1 MNYFDNGIA
10 KNEISIDDE
19 NNHELIEKQMYQD
32 YLRKENLTSTK
43 DTIVN
48 KRIEMFLKD
57 KNFYLAIKKLPLLE
71 RRVFLLFVIKNQ
83 TLNDVCSLLKISKIQ
98 ALTLKRKS
106 IKLFIKNLKN
116 IQKNNLKAGGGNN
129 GN

>member
-1 MNYFDNGIA
+1 MNYFDEENTED
-10 KNEISIDDE
+10 EISIDDK

-32 YLRKENLTSTK
+32 YLRKENLTSKK
-43 DTIVN
+43 DTIAN

-71 RRVFLLFVIKNQ
+71 RRIFLLFVIKNQ
-83 TLNDVCSLLKISKIQ
+83 TLNDICSLLKISKTQ

-106 IKLFIKNLKN
+106 IRHFIKNLKK
-116 IQKNNLKAGGGNN
+116 IQKNNFKAGGNN

>member
-1 MNYFDNGIA
+1 MNYFDNETTE
-10 KNEISIDDE
+10 NEISFDDE

-43 DTIVN
+43 DNIVN

-57 KNFYLAIKKLPLLE
+57 KNFYMAIKSLPKLE

-83 TLNDVCSLLKISKIQ
+83 NLNKVCEVLKISKIQ
-98 ALTLKRKS
+98 ALKLKRQS
-106 IKLFIKNLKN
+106 ITHFIKNLKS
-116 IQKNNLKAGGGNN
+116 IKNNNSKAGNK
-129 GN
+129 

>member
-1 MNYFDNGIA
+1 MNYFDEENTED
-10 KNEISIDDE
+10 EISIDNE

-83 TLNDVCSLLKISKIQ
+83 TLNDICSSLKISKTQ
-98 ALTLKRKS
+98 ALMLKRKS
-106 IKLFIKNLKN
+106 IRLFIKNLKN
-116 IQKNNLKAGGGNN
+116 IKKNNLKAGGGNH

>member
-1 MNYFDNGIA
+1 MNYFDEENTED
-10 KNEISIDDE
+10 EISIDNE

-83 TLNDVCSLLKISKIQ
+83 TLNDICSSLKISKTQ
-98 ALTLKRKS
+98 ALMLKRKS
-106 IKLFIKNLKN
+106 IRLFIKNLKN
-116 IQKNNLKAGGGNN
+116 IKKNNLKAGGGNN

>member
-1 MNYFDNGIA
+1 MNYFDEENTED
-10 KNEISIDDE
+10 EISIDDK

-32 YLRKENLTSTK
+32 YLRKENLTSKK
-43 DTIVN
+43 DTIAN
-48 KRIEMFLKD
+48 KRIEMFFKD

-71 RRVFLLFVIKNQ
+71 RRIFLLFVIKNQ
-83 TLNDVCSLLKISKIQ
+83 TLNDICSLLKISKTQ

-106 IKLFIKNLKN
+106 IRHFIKNLKK
-116 IQKNNLKAGGGNN
+116 IQKNNFKAGGNN

>member
-1 MNYFDNGIA
+1 MNYFDNETA
-10 KNEISIDDE
+10 EHEISFDDE

-43 DTIVN
+43 DNIVN

-57 KNFYLAIKKLPLLE
+57 KNFYMAIKSLPKLE

-83 TLNDVCSLLKISKIQ
+83 NFLHHPLLY
-98 ALTLKRKS
+98 RKNFH
-106 IKLFIKNLKN
+106 II
-116 IQKNNLKAGGGNN
+116 I
-129 GN
+129 

>member
-1 MNYFDNGIA
+1 MNYFDNETA
-10 KNEISIDDE
+10 EDEISFDDE

-43 DTIVN
+43 DNIVN

-57 KNFYLAIKKLPLLE
+57 KNFYMAIKSLPKLE

-83 TLNDVCSLLKISKIQ
+83 NLNKVCEVLKISKIQ
-98 ALTLKRKS
+98 ALKLKRQS
-106 IKLFIKNLKN
+106 ITHFIKNLKS
-116 IQKNNLKAGGGNN
+116 IKNNNSKAGNK
-129 GN
+129 

>member
-1 MNYFDNGIA
+1 MNYFDN
-10 KNEISIDDE
+10 EISLDDE

-32 YLRKENLTSTK
+32 YLRKENLISTK
-43 DTIVN
+43 DTLVN

-57 KNFYLAIKKLPLLE
+57 KNFYLVIKKLPLLE

-83 TLNDVCSLLKISKIQ
+83 TLNDICSLLKISKTQ
-98 ALTLKRKS
+98 ALMLKRKS
-106 IKLFIKNLKN
+106 IRHFIKNLKN